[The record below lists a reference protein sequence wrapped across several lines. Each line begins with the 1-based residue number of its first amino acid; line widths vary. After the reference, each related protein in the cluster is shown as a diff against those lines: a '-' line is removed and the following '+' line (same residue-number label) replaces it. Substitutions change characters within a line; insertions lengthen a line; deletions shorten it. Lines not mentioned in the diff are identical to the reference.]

1 MLICD
6 KRPRMRG
13 DTHQAPQGGQI
24 KTAPGLRPAPK
35 ALPRVGRHAPDPWAA
50 PLARLAHRA
59 PAASVI
65 QQEGVPGTG
74 ATVAGVGNR
83 LRLSM
88 PDAQPLAVFGL
99 LEKFSAWAAVARRGS
114 GACPL

>member
-1 MLICD
+1 M
-6 KRPRMRG
+6 
-13 DTHQAPQGGQI
+13 
-24 KTAPGLRPAPK
+24 
-35 ALPRVGRHAPDPWAA
+35 GRHAPRPLGCAPWRAF
-50 PLARLAHRA
+50 AHRA

-99 LEKFSAWAAVARRGS
+99 LEKFSVGRAVARRGF
-114 GACPL
+114 GGVPPL

>member
-1 MLICD
+1 MLIFD
-6 KRPRMRG
+6 KRRPRMRG
-13 DTHQAPQGGQI
+13 DTNIRPPQGGRI
-24 KTAPGLRPAPK
+24 KTAPPASG
-35 ALPRVGRHAPDPWAA
+35 PRLGRSSAWGGTPPDPLGCA
-50 PLARLAHRA
+50 PWCAFAHRA

-88 PDAQPLAVFGL
+88 PDA
-99 LEKFSAWAAVARRGS
+99 
-114 GACPL
+114 